1 MNVNDLFPPSE
12 YLRSEDIEAVGEM
25 ELTIAKVE
33 RLEFESD
40 GKKQTKGKLSFKEN
54 DKHLTLNVTNTNT
67 IASMFGKENID
78 TEWVGKS
85 IILYV
90 DNNVQFGNDIVKGI
104 RVRLIDERQQ
114 LIQAYWT
121 KTRTLG
127 FSQKDGQDHLAQ
139 FGGDFKKAYDALNS
153 EPDFMKD

>member
-78 TEWVGKS
+78 AEWVGKS

-104 RVRLIDERQQ
+104 REIGRAHV
-114 LIQAYWT
+114 
-121 KTRTLG
+121 
-127 FSQKDGQDHLAQ
+127 
-139 FGGDFKKAYDALNS
+139 
-153 EPDFMKD
+153 

>member
-1 MNVNDLFPPSE
+1 MNVNDPFPPSE
-12 YLRSEDIEAVGEM
+12 DLRSEDIESVGEM

-40 GKKQTKGKLSFKEN
+40 GKKQTKGKLSFKETE
-54 DKHLTLNVTNTNT
+54 KHLTLNVTNTNT
-67 IASMFGKENID
+67 IAAMFGSKNID

-104 RVRLIDERQQ
+104 RVRLIDEKQQ
-114 LIQAYWT
+114 TIQAFWT
-121 KTRTLG
+121 KTRELG

-139 FGGDFKKAYDALNS
+139 FGGDFKKALDALS
-153 EPDFMKD
+153 GAEQF